1 MDAMK
6 LIIAEELRERLA
18 EAETNRMVRLVDVD
32 YDAPVAPGWP
42 TRARRRLGDT
52 LVAVGETLRSSSEE
66 HSLNRAA

>member
-18 EAETNRMVRLVDVD
+18 EAETNRMLRLVSVD
-32 YDAPVAPGWP
+32 YDAPVPIGWP

-52 LVAVGETLRSSSEE
+52 LVHAGEALRRSSEE
-66 HSLNRAA
+66 HPLNRAA